1 MAKNTI
7 KMEKVYMYR
16 DGKVSFGSHW
26 SAKGE
31 KKRSQLLIKTTMT
44 SNGIGEF
51 GVTASRHV

>member
-31 KKRSQLLIKTTMT
+31 KKKESVINQNHNDIKW
-44 SNGIGEF
+44 NW
-51 GVTASRHV
+51 